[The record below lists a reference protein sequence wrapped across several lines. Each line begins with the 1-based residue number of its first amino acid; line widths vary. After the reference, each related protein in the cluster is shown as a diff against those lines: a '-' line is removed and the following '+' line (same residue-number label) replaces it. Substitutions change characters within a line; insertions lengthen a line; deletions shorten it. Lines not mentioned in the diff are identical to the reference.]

1 MNLPEFS
8 VNKRVSTA
16 MIAMILVVVGFI
28 SFSRLGLD
36 FFPDLEFPT
45 VSVITTYRGASSED
59 LEKTITK
66 PLEQVVSSV
75 SRVKKVTSTTSE
87 GTSVIQVEFEW
98 GTNLDFAAQDIRDQI
113 GLYKNFLPKAASDPL
128 VVKFN
133 LGQLPVIFWGIT
145 ANMPTFELKK
155 LFEDNVSPRLERI
168 DGVAAAA
175 VFATDVREILV
186 DVDKAA
192 LESRNLSLDRVVAA
206 LGMENV
212 NVPAGNVVER
222 HTDLLVRTMGEFE
235 SLDDI
240 RRVVVGSSAAGE
252 PIYIGDIAEVKDTLK
267 ETRYE
272 GRIQQQKGIFLMV
285 NKRSGANSA
294 TVGAKVKKAI
304 EEIRKTLPSDVKF
317 YTAMDQSDMI
327 MRVARR
333 TVDNAW
339 QGGLLAI
346 LLIFLFLRNWR
357 PTLTIALSIP
367 LSIITTFIA
376 FYAAGYTLNLL
387 TLGGLTL
394 GVGMLV
400 DNAIVVIENTF
411 RHVEEGDERKKAASF
426 GATEVGMAITAS
438 TLTTIVVFLPMV
450 FAQGITGKM
459 TRGLALSITFSLI
472 ASLFVALTIVPL
484 LSYILFKSY
493 YANGVSQK
501 SKMKSQPQ
509 FQGGRDLYRK
519 WLTRALEHRRL
530 VLAATIGLFVVS
542 LAIIPFLGMEFMGA
556 QDQDMILLKVK
567 MPVGTALEETDRVV
581 TMVEKLMSEQPEVS
595 MINAQAGSS
604 AEDNASD
611 SSSSFSPSGPHEGL
625 LWVGLIHQSERKLS
639 DIQILERIRSRLPK
653 LENVT
658 FEALDMSQAVMGG
671 GRAPV
676 EIKLFGKDLDVLKG
690 LADGIVARI
699 QNVPGLR
706 DVNHTLAE
714 GKPEYQIRIDRD
726 RAARLGLMVSQV
738 ANTVQTATLGTVAT
752 RYREGSEEIDVR
764 VRYKEQYRDNIQEV
778 ENIPMVTP
786 ANKVVYVGQLAAI
799 GRGQGPIQIAHE
811 NQSRLVTVLGNIAGR
826 DLASVIRDVRA
837 RLAPVQKQL
846 PAGYFMEFGGSY
858 QQMTEAFKILA
869 AAFALASL
877 LVYMVMASG
886 FESFRHPFIVM
897 FTIPM
902 GIIGV
907 VLGLLIS
914 GRPVSLS
921 VWIGVILLAG
931 IAVNNGIVMIDY
943 MNQLRHRG
951 VGNREA
957 IIEGAVTRLRA
968 VLLTALT
975 TVLGMLP
982 MALSTSEGAEFRA
995 PMAITVMGGLTAT
1008 TFLTLFVIP
1017 IIYSLFEKVPFGKAK
1032 ARLKA

>member
-1 MNLPEFS
+1 MKLPEFS
-8 VNKRVSTA
+8 VNKRVSTS

-28 SFSRLGLD
+28 TFSRLGLD

-59 LEKTITK
+59 LEKTVTK

-113 GLYKNFLPKAASDPL
+113 GLYKNYLPTAASDPL

-133 LGQLPVIFWGIT
+133 LGQLPVIFYGIT
-145 ANMPTFELKK
+145 GNMPTFELKK
-155 LFEDNVSPRLERI
+155 LFEDDVSPRLERI
-168 DGVAAAA
+168 DGVASAA
-175 VFATDVREILV
+175 VFSTDIREILV

-192 LESRNLSLDRVVAA
+192 LESRNLSLDRVLAA

-252 PIYIGDIAEVKDTLK
+252 PIYVGDIAEVKDTLK
-267 ETRYE
+267 ETRYM
-272 GRIQQQKGIFLMV
+272 GRIQQQKGIFLIV

-294 TVGAKVKKAI
+294 TVGAKVKK
-304 EEIRKTLPSDVKF
+304 EVEKIRETLPSDIKF
-317 YTAMDQSDMI
+317 YVAMDQSDMI

-333 TVDNAW
+333 TVGNAW
-339 QGGLLAI
+339 MGGLLAI

-357 PTLTIALSIP
+357 PTLTIALAIP
-367 LSIITTFIA
+367 LSIVTTFIA

-411 RHVEEGDERKKAASF
+411 RHVEEGDERKRAASF
-426 GATEVGMAITAS
+426 GASEVGMAITAS
-438 TLTTIVVFLPMV
+438 TMTTIVVFLPMV
-450 FAQGITGKM
+450 FAQGITGKL
-459 TRGLALSITFSLI
+459 TRGLALSITFSLV

-493 YANGVSQK
+493 YANGVTQK
-501 SKMKSQPQ
+501 GHKTSQPQ
-509 FQGGRDLYRK
+509 FQGARTLYRK
-519 WLTRALEHRRL
+519 WLAKALEHRLL
-530 VLAATIGLFVVS
+530 VLGATIGLFVVS
-542 LAIIPFLGMEFMGA
+542 LGIIPFLGMEFMGT

-567 MPVGTALEETDRVV
+567 MPVGTALEETNRVV
-581 TMVEKLMSEQPEVS
+581 AMVEKLMSEQPEVS

-625 LWVGLIHQSERKLS
+625 LWVGLVHQGQRKLS
-639 DIQILERIRSRLPK
+639 DIQILEKIRSRLPK
-653 LENVT
+653 LENVK
-658 FEALDMSQAVMGG
+658 FEALDMSQMIMAG

-676 EIKLFGKDLDVLKG
+676 EIKIFGKDLGVLKG
-690 LADGIVARI
+690 IADGIVARI
-699 QNVPGLR
+699 QDVPGLR
-706 DVNHTLAE
+706 DVNHTLSE
-714 GKPEYQIRIDRD
+714 GKPEYQIRVDRD

-738 ANTVQTATLGTVAT
+738 AGTVQTATLGTVAT

-764 VRYKEQYRDNIQEV
+764 VRYQQQYRNNIQEV
-778 ENIPMVTP
+778 ENIPIVTP
-786 ANKVVYVGQLAAI
+786 AKKVVYVGQLATI
-799 GRGQGPIQIAHE
+799 GKGEGPIQIAHE

-826 DLASVIRDVRA
+826 DLGSVIRDVRA
-837 RLAPVQKQL
+837 RLGAIQKQL
-846 PAGYFMEFGGSY
+846 PPGYFLEFGGSY
-858 QQMTEAFKILA
+858 EQMTEAFKILA
-869 AAFALASL
+869 LVFALASL
-877 LVYMVMASG
+877 MVYMVMASG
-886 FESFRHPFIVM
+886 FESFRDPFIVM

-907 VLGLLIS
+907 VLGLLIT
-914 GRPVSLS
+914 GRPVNLP

-943 MNQLRHRG
+943 INQLRHRG
-951 VGNREA
+951 VNDHEA

-995 PMAITVMGGLTAT
+995 PMGISVMGGLTAT
-1008 TFLTLFVIP
+1008 TFLTLFIIP
-1017 IIYSLFEKVPFGKAK
+1017 IIYSLFEKVSFKKPKGA
-1032 ARLKA
+1032 